1 MNTRLIIGIVLV
13 ILGILVLI
21 QPAFLAVIVGITL
34 IIGGMW
40 FALQHTPAG
49 SKI

>member
-1 MNTRLIIGIVLV
+1 LNTRLIIGIVLV

-21 QPAFLAVIVGITL
+21 QPAFLAVVVGLAL

-40 FALQHTPAG
+40 FALQNAPAG
-49 SKI
+49 RNI